1 MDELIIIM
9 REIRDQLAE
18 LNNKID
24 RLTSFGSYDLTSI
37 CNKLDIID
45 TSLDIIDTTISIK
58 D

>member
-45 TSLDIIDTTISIK
+45 TSLDIN
-58 D
+58 